1 MIAYTGTSYFH
12 YLNQNHLTLKFNV
25 YFLLSKLAK
34 IYICNTKITTVC
46 STEAFDCMKLNKV
59 RLKMDW

>member
-1 MIAYTGTSYFH
+1 MYIFVV
-12 YLNQNHLTLKFNV
+12 KI
-25 YFLLSKLAK
+25 SKK